1 MKKLLFVL
9 TSLMMLPLAQLHA
22 KAPVAASGSVAAAP
36 AQAPN
41 APSPSEEKASIQ
53 EAGAAPQGG
62 KEASGPEKAGEAS
75 STENRPAQTATT
87 EPQPAENVPAA
98 SEGGASASPEHQAPA
113 TFVGETQPTSPAN
126 DQESAPTAKEKVFSF
141 DKLLDIAQKLAAF
154 PYRST
159 SEPVPDFLRKMDFDA
174 WRDIRFRPEEALWK
188 GQGLPFEIQFFH
200 PGFHYDRRVR
210 INIFDENE
218 VIPLRGLK
226 TMFDYGKNAF
236 APQVPEEI
244 GFAGF
249 RIHGPI
255 KSEQYF
261 DEIAV
266 FLGASYLR
274 AIGRSHRYG
283 MLARGLAVATATPE
297 GEEFPWFREFWIEK
311 PVAGQKY
318 LQVYALL
325 DSPRITGAY
334 AYKIFPGEETVMEVR
349 SVVIPRTT
357 IGKVG
362 IAPLNSMFFIG
373 ENSGSRKFDDFR
385 PEVHD
390 SDGLQVFFNNGEWL
404 WRPLQNPAA
413 LQLNSF
419 SAPDVRGFGLVQRD
433 RNFANY
439 QDLEAHYEIRPGT
452 WVEPLNAW
460 GPGRLE
466 LVQIPTIDDIH
477 DNIVAYWIPEQALAP
492 HQRHSFDYRLRWL
505 DAERV
510 LPPTGYVV
518 ATRIGKDPNCDN
530 AKIFVLDFEGETL
543 RALPPDTELTPD
555 VWAGEGGKIL
565 ECQTFRNPVTG
576 GWRLTLSVKMDETSK
591 LAHILPDKRPPLE
604 LRAVLKHGQDIVSE
618 TWSYAFKP

>member
-9 TSLMMLPLAQLHA
+9 ISLMMLPLAQLHA
-22 KAPVAASGSVAAAP
+22 EAPVAASGSVVAAP

-41 APSPSEEKASIQ
+41 APSPSGEKAATQ
-53 EAGAAPQGG
+53 EAVAAPQGG
-62 KEASGPEKAGEAS
+62 NEASGPEKAGEAS
-75 STENRPAQTATT
+75 S
-87 EPQPAENVPAA
+87 AENAPTV
-98 SEGGASASPEHQAPA
+98 SEGGEPASPEPA
-113 TFVGETQPTSPAN
+113 TFVGPTPSEPSSN
-126 DQESAPTAKEKVFSF
+126 DSQTASKTGEKVFSF

-154 PYRST
+154 PYRSA
-159 SEPVPDFLRKMDFDA
+159 SEPLPDFLRKMDFDA

-210 INIFDENE
+210 INIFDEN
-218 VIPLRGLK
+218 GLTTLQGFK

-236 APQVPEEI
+236 AQQVPDEI

-283 MLARGLAVATATPE
+283 MLARGLAVATATSE

-311 PVAGQKY
+311 PAAGQKY

-334 AYKIFPGEETVMEVR
+334 AYKIFPGEETVMEVQ

-357 IGKVG
+357 IAKVG

-390 SDGLQVFFNNGEWL
+390 SDGLQVFFNNGERL
-404 WRPLQNPAA
+404 WRPLQNPVS

-419 SAPDVRGFGLVQRD
+419 SAPDIRGFGLVQRD

-530 AKIFVLDFEGETL
+530 GKIFVLDFEGETL
-543 RALPPDTELTPD
+543 RALPPDTELIPD

-604 LRAVLKHGQDIVSE
+604 LRAFLKHGQDIVSE

>member
-1 MKKLLFVL
+1 MKNLLFVL
-9 TSLMMLPLAQLHA
+9 ISLIMLPLAQLHA
-22 KAPVAASGSVAAAP
+22 EAPVAASGSAAAAP
-36 AQAPN
+36 AKTPDASI
-41 APSPSEEKASIQ
+41 PSGEKAPFQ
-53 EAGAAPQGG
+53 EASVAPQEG
-62 KEASGPEKAGEAS
+62 KETPGLKKAGEPSA
-75 STENRPAQTATT
+75 ENPAPQAAAA
-87 EPQPAENVPAA
+87 EPQPTEKAPAA
-98 SEGGASASPEHQAPA
+98 SGEETPVSPEHQEPAAFAGPIPSEPSPNDSKTAPEA
-113 TFVGETQPTSPAN
+113 
-126 DQESAPTAKEKVFSF
+126 QEKAFSF
-141 DKLLDIAQKLAAF
+141 DKLLDIAQKLAAS
-154 PYRST
+154 PYRSA
-159 SEPVPDFLRKMDFDA
+159 SEPLPDFLRKMDFDA

-210 INIFDENE
+210 INVFDENG
-218 VIPLRGLK
+218 LTTLQGLK

-236 APQVPEEI
+236 VQQVPDEI

-274 AIGRSHRYG
+274 AIGSSHRYG
-283 MLARGLAVATATPE
+283 MLARGLAVATATAE

-311 PVAGQKY
+311 PAAGQKY

-334 AYKIFPGEETVMEVR
+334 AYRIFPGEETVMEVQ
-349 SVVIPRTT
+349 SVVIPRTS
-357 IGKVG
+357 IPKVG

-390 SDGLQVFFNNGEWL
+390 SDGLQVFFNNGERL

-413 LQLNSF
+413 LQVNSF
-419 SAPDVRGFGLVQRD
+419 SAPDIKGFGLVQRD

-439 QDLEAHYEIRPGT
+439 QDLEAHYENRPGV
-452 WVEPLNAW
+452 WVEPLNPW

-492 HQRHSFDYRLRWL
+492 HQRHSFNYRLHWL
-505 DAERV
+505 DAGRV

-518 ATRIGKDPNCDN
+518 STRIGRDPNCSN
-530 AKIFVLDFEGETL
+530 GKIFVLDFEGETL
-543 RALPPDTELTPD
+543 RELPPDVQLTPD

-576 GWRLTLSVKMDETSK
+576 GWRLTLSVKMDETSR

-604 LRAVLKHGQDIVSE
+604 LRAFLKNGQDIVSE